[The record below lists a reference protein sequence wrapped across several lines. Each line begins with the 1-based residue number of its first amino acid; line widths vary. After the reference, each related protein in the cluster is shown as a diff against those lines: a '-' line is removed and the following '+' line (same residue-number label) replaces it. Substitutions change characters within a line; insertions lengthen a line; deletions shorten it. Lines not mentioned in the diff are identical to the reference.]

1 MDLTDFLYDLPDD
14 AIAQTPVEPRHS
26 SRLLRVGD
34 MSDHTF
40 VELPD
45 LLEPG
50 DLVVVN
56 RTRVRHARL
65 LGEKDPT
72 GGRVEALLLGR
83 LADGSWEALVKPA
96 RRLREGTRLRFGP
109 IDGEVLTDPVDG
121 RVRLA
126 LASPMEIEAAIA
138 GHGQIPLPPYIEAT
152 LDEPSR
158 YQTIFAD
165 RVGSAAAPT
174 AGLHFT
180 ESVVAGLAERGVS
193 IASVD
198 LQVGL
203 GTFRPITS
211 ERIEDHVM
219 HSERFEVSDAAAD
232 AVGRARRR
240 GGDVVAIGTT
250 VVRTLETCA
259 TDDGGIVPGT
269 GSTDL
274 YLTPGATFRVVDRLV
289 TNFHLPGSSLLV
301 LLAAFMGEGWREAYE
316 VALERGYRFLS
327 FGDAML
333 CDRA

>member
-1 MDLTDFLYDLPDD
+1 MDLTDFLYELPEH
-14 AIAQTPVEPRHS
+14 AIAQSPSEPRHS

-34 MSDHTF
+34 MSDHSF
-40 VELPD
+40 LELPE
-45 LLEPG
+45 LLAPG

-65 LGEKDPT
+65 LGTKHPT
-72 GGRVEALLLGR
+72 GGQVEALLLGR

-96 RRLREGTRLRFGP
+96 RRLRVGSRLRFGP

-126 LASPMEIEAAIA
+126 LASPIEIEAAIA
-138 GHGQIPLPPYIEAT
+138 GHGQIPLPPYIETT

-180 ESVVAGLAERGVS
+180 EAVVAGLAERGME
-193 IASVD
+193 ITSVD

-211 ERIEDHVM
+211 DRIEDHVM
-219 HSERFEVSDAAAD
+219 HAELFEVSEEAAD
-232 AVGRARRR
+232 AVDRARQR
-240 GGDVVAIGTT
+240 GGNVVAIGTT
-250 VVRTLETCA
+250 VVRSLETCA
-259 TDDGGIVPGT
+259 SGDGRIVPRA

-301 LLAAFMGEGWREAYE
+301 LLAAFMGERWREAYE

>member
-1 MDLTDFLYDLPDD
+1 MDLSDFLYDLPDA

-40 VELPD
+40 VELPA
-45 LLEPG
+45 LLDPG

-96 RRLREGTRLRFGP
+96 RRLRAGTRLRFGP

-126 LASPMEIEAAIA
+126 LVSPIEIEAAIA

-180 ESVVAGLAERGVS
+180 ETVVAGLAERGVE

-203 GTFRPITS
+203 GTFRPIAS

-219 HSERFEVSDAAAD
+219 HSERFEVSQAAAD
-232 AVGRARRR
+232 AVDRARRR
-240 GGDVVAIGTT
+240 GGNVVAIGTT

-259 TDDGGIVPGT
+259 TDGGRIAPGA